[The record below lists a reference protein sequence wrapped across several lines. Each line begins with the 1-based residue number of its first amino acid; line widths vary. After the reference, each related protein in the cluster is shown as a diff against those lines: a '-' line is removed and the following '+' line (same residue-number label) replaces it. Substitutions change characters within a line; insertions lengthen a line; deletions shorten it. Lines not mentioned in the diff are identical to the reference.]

1 MKKWIA
7 SKSFYKSVLY
17 IALPM
22 MLQQGLTAFVGLL
35 DNLMVGSLGTEQISG
50 VAIANQLMFVF
61 YLCIFGSI
69 AGASIFSAQFFGAK
83 DIEGIRSCFR
93 FKLIVA
99 IVVAIIAGGIFYLFH
114 ESLIQ
119 LFITES
125 SEQDG
130 DPMNILSHGKDYLMI
145 MLFSLI
151 PFAIVQVYSTTLR
164 ETKKTILPMVC
175 GIIALFLNLG
185 LNYILIFGH
194 LGFPELGV
202 IGAAIATLIAR
213 FFEMG
218 SLIIYSHFHANKY
231 PFIKR
236 IYTTLRVPK
245 VLVGKIFGRGLPLFA
260 NEVMWSVGMTTLF
273 QIYSLRGINV
283 VAAFNI
289 SSTISQ
295 LFFVAFLALGNA
307 SAIIIGQLLG
317 AGKNADAKDASR
329 YLLVFTVF
337 ICTIISFG
345 LFGASFIIPYMYN
358 VSDAIRLLAQQFMI
372 IVAIFLP
379 IFAFN
384 VQIYFTLRA
393 GGVSYI
399 TFLFDSG
406 FIWMVAVPVAL
417 VLVKLT
423 GISIIIVYI
432 AVQLSD
438 LVKTVLGYWL
448 LKTGIWL
455 KNLVDEPKLQSA

>member
-1 MKKWIA
+1 
-7 SKSFYKSVLY
+7 
-17 IALPM
+17 
-22 MLQQGLTAFVGLL
+22 
-35 DNLMVGSLGTEQISG
+35 
-50 VAIANQLMFVF
+50 
-61 YLCIFGSI
+61 
-69 AGASIFSAQFFGAK
+69 
-83 DIEGIRSCFR
+83 
-93 FKLIVA
+93 
-99 IVVAIIAGGIFYLFH
+99 
-114 ESLIQ
+114 
-119 LFITES
+119 
-125 SEQDG
+125 
-130 DPMNILSHGKDYLMI
+130 MNILSHGKDYLMI

-245 VLVGKIFGRGLPLFA
+245 VLVGKIFGRGLLLFA